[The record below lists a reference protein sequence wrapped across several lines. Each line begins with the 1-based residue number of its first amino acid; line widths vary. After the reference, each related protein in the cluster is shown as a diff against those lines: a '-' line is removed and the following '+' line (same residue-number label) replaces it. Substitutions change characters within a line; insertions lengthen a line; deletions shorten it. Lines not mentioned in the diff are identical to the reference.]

1 MRTTTRHCAFTLIEL
16 LTVISIIGILMSFI
30 FAGST
35 AALTATRR
43 AKAAAAVRNIAHSV
57 RAYSLDYGKYPP
69 VAAAS
74 GPDENQVIIVG
85 EKAALA
91 TESNAGLFNVLRSI
105 PIGKNENHAL
115 NPRRQRYYE
124 DAVAKSSRPVRAG
137 FADGTVFAPEIAG
150 CYFDPW
156 GWQYTIVMDADGDDT
171 LDLGLLYSDL
181 AGPGNVVRQNP
192 AVLSLAAD
200 GIRGAK
206 GYEGLSQKAGGSTP
220 PDDLFSWR

>member
-1 MRTTTRHCAFTLIEL
+1 
-16 LTVISIIGILMSFI
+16 MSFI

-35 AALTATRR
+35 AALTASRR
-43 AKAAAAVRNIAHSV
+43 AKAAAAVRNVAHAV

-69 VAAAS
+69 VADAS
-74 GPDENQVIIVG
+74 GPEENRVIIVG

-91 TESNAGLFNVLRSI
+91 TESNAALFNVLRAVAV
-105 PIGKNENHAL
+105 GVNEQHAL

-124 DAVAKSSRPVRAG
+124 DSVAKSTTPVRGG
-137 FADGTVFAPEIAG
+137 FADGTVFSPEIAG

-156 GWQYTIVMDADGDDT
+156 GRQYTVVMDADGDDT
-171 LDLGLLYSDL
+171 LDLAILYSDL
-181 AGPGNVVRQNP
+181 SGPGNVVRQNP

-206 GYEGLSQKAGGSTP
+206 GYEGLSQKPGGTTP
-220 PDDLFSWR
+220 PDDIFSWR